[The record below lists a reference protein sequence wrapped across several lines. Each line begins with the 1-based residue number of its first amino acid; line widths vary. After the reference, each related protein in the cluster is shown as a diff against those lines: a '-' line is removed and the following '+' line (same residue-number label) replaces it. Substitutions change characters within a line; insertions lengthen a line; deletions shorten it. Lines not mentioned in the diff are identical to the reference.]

1 MLLLIAACC
10 FTLLLAYIIYVLM
23 SSYGS
28 DFADNSL
35 DAFIDTS
42 PSTGTDVSSKALN
55 YSHYSNIITVRE

>member
-1 MLLLIAACC
+1 
-10 FTLLLAYIIYVLM
+10 M

-42 PSTGTDVSSKALN
+42 LSTGTDVSSKALN
-55 YSHYSNIITVRE
+55 YSHYTNIITVCE